1 MKKGH
6 KIVSLL
12 IAVAMAAPLAFS
24 NVSPV
29 EAANKF
35 DGHESRY
42 YKLCSSK
49 TLTRS
54 NQSTCREFN
63 KYLKTK
69 SASLKN
75 EISNKQNNVDSAKLS
90 ISDMANKINTLN
102 SQINDANQKISYMN
116 TAIQNSEN
124 NLNQKKGLLKE
135 RIYSMQSQMNSNA
148 YVDYLFNASSF
159 SDFFSRAATLKDLT
173 AYETDLMNEIKE
185 EQKQLETQKQT
196 LVDTQKTLSTQK
208 TQAES
213 LQKSLVAK
221 LEAEQ
226 KALQD
231 KQSDLSDNESNIGT
245 IAENLVELSK
255 ASDESRVTGVTH
267 ATPNTTVSSNS
278 GSSNSNSSSSS
289 SSGSSNSNSGS
300 TSNRGQ
306 SSSSNSGTS
315 HNNGGSSNNGGSNNA
330 SIPTP
335 TPSASQSAR
344 GLAIANKALTR
355 QGYMYSWGG
364 CHSMGQISNPNWT
377 KFDCSGLVNWAHY
390 QAGVNIGSNTTK
402 SLCGV
407 GTQVGRG
414 SMQAGDI
421 ILFSSNGS
429 YSGVHHV
436 GIYIGGNRM
445 VHAPSTGKPVQ
456 VASLSNGYWQ
466 REFYQARRCY

>member
-1 MKKGH
+1 MKRGH

-12 IAVAMAAPLAFS
+12 IACAMVTPLALS
-24 NVSPV
+24 NVNTV

-35 DGHESRY
+35 EGQETKY

-54 NQSTCREFN
+54 NQNTCKEFN

-69 SASLKN
+69 SASLKS
-75 EISNKQNNVDSAKLS
+75 EISSKQSSVDSAKLS
-90 ISDMANKINTLN
+90 IADAADKINSLN
-102 SQINDANQKISYMN
+102 SQINEATQKIAYMN
-116 TAIQNSEN
+116 TAIANAEN
-124 NLNQKKGLLKE
+124 NLNEKKALLKD

-173 AYETDLMNEIKE
+173 SYETDLMNEIKE
-185 EQKQLETQKQT
+185 EQKQLEIQKQT
-196 LVDTQKTLSTQK
+196 LVDTQTALNAQK
-208 TQAES
+208 SQAEE

-245 IAENLVELSK
+245 IAQNLVELSK
-255 ASDESRVTGVTH
+255 ASDESKVSGVTH
-267 ATPNTTVSSNS
+267 ATPNTNS
-278 GSSNSNSSSSS
+278 GSS
-289 SSGSSNSNSGS
+289 
-300 TSNRGQ
+300 
-306 SSSSNSGTS
+306 
-315 HNNGGSSNNGGSNNA
+315 NNGGSSNNSGSSNNGGGNT
-330 SIPTP
+330 IPTP
-335 TPSASQSAR
+335 TPTPSPDQSSR

-364 CHSMGQISNPNWT
+364 CHSMSQIANPNWT
-377 KFDCSGLVNWAHY
+377 RFDCSGLVNWAHY

-402 SLCGV
+402 TLCGV
-407 GTQVGRG
+407 GTQVDRG

-445 VHAPSTGKPVQ
+445 VHAPSSGKPVQ
-456 VASLSNGYWQ
+456 VASLGNGYWQ

>member
-1 MKKGH
+1 MKRRH

-12 IAVAMAAPLAFS
+12 IAAAMVTPLALS
-24 NVSPV
+24 NVNTV

-35 DGHESRY
+35 AGQEAKY
-42 YKLCSSK
+42 YRLCSSK

-54 NQSTCREFN
+54 NQNTCKEFN
-63 KYLKTK
+63 KYLKSK

-75 EISNKQNNVDSAKLS
+75 EINSKQNSVDSAKLS
-90 ISDMANKINTLN
+90 ISDVANKINTLN
-102 SQINDANQKISYMN
+102 SQINEANQKIAYMN
-116 TAIQNSEN
+116 TAITNAEN
-124 NLNQKKGLLKE
+124 NLNQKKALLKD

-185 EQKQLETQKQT
+185 EQKQLEVQKQT
-196 LVDTQKTLSTQK
+196 LVDTQTALNAQK
-208 TQAES
+208 SQAET

-231 KQSDLSDNESNIGT
+231 KQSDLSDNESSIGT
-245 IAENLVELSK
+245 IAQNLVELSK
-255 ASDESRVTGVTH
+255 ASDESKVNGVTH
-267 ATPNTTVSSNS
+267 ATPNTNSGSSSNS
-278 GSSNSNSSSSS
+278 GSSNNGSSN
-289 SSGSSNSNSGS
+289 SGSSN
-300 TSNRGQ
+300 
-306 SSSSNSGTS
+306 
-315 HNNGGSSNNGGSNNA
+315 HGGSSNNGGGSQNTTPA
-330 SIPTP
+330 P
-335 TPSASQSAR
+335 TPSANQSAR

-355 QGYMYSWGG
+355 QGYMYVWGG
-364 CHSMGQISNPNWT
+364 CHSMSQISNPNWT

-407 GTQVGRG
+407 GSYVDRG

-445 VHAPSTGKPVQ
+445 VHAPSSGKPVQ
-456 VASLSNGYWQ
+456 VASLANSYWQ
-466 REFYQARRCY
+466 RSFYQARRCY

>member
-1 MKKGH
+1 M
-6 KIVSLL
+6 VT
-12 IAVAMAAPLAFS
+12 PLALS
-24 NVSPV
+24 NVNTV

-35 DGHESRY
+35 EGQETKY

-49 TLTRS
+49 TLARS
-54 NQSTCREFN
+54 NQNTCKEFN

-69 SASLKN
+69 SASLKS
-75 EISNKQNNVDSAKLS
+75 EISSKQSNVDSAKLS
-90 ISDMANKINTLN
+90 IADAADKINSLN
-102 SQINDANQKISYMN
+102 SQINEATQKIAYMN
-116 TAIQNSEN
+116 TAITNAEN
-124 NLNQKKGLLKE
+124 NLNEKKALLKD

-173 AYETDLMNEIKE
+173 SYETDLMNEIKE
-185 EQKQLETQKQT
+185 EQKQLEIQKQT
-196 LVDTQKTLSTQK
+196 LVDTQTALNAQK
-208 TQAES
+208 SQAEK

-245 IAENLVELSK
+245 IAQNLVELSK
-255 ASDESRVTGVTH
+255 ASDESKVSGVTH
-267 ATPNTTVSSNS
+267 ATPNKNNSSSSNS
-278 GSSNSNSSSSS
+278 GSSN
-289 SSGSSNSNSGS
+289 
-300 TSNRGQ
+300 
-306 SSSSNSGTS
+306 
-315 HNNGGSSNNGGSNNA
+315 NGGSSNNSGSSNNGGGNT
-330 SIPTP
+330 IPTP
-335 TPSASQSAR
+335 TPSPDQSSR

-364 CHSMGQISNPNWT
+364 CHSMSQIANPNWT

-402 SLCGV
+402 TLCGV
-407 GTQVGRG
+407 GTQVDRG

-445 VHAPSTGKPVQ
+445 VHAPSSGKPVQ
-456 VASLSNGYWQ
+456 VATLGNGYWQ

>member
-1 MKKGH
+1 MKRGH

-12 IAVAMAAPLAFS
+12 IACAMVTPLALS
-24 NVSPV
+24 NVNTV

-35 DGHESRY
+35 EGQETKY
-42 YKLCSSK
+42 YKLCSSQ

-54 NQSTCREFN
+54 NQNTCKEFN

-69 SASLKN
+69 SASLKS
-75 EISNKQNNVDSAKLS
+75 EISSKKSSVDSAKLS
-90 ISDMANKINTLN
+90 IADAADKINNLN
-102 SQINDANQKISYMN
+102 GQINEANQKIAYMN
-116 TAIQNSEN
+116 TAITNAEN
-124 NLNQKKGLLKE
+124 NLNEKKALLKD
-135 RIYSMQSQMNSNA
+135 RIYSMQSQMNSKA

-173 AYETDLMNEIKE
+173 SYETDLMNEIKE
-185 EQKQLETQKQT
+185 EQKQLEIQKQT
-196 LVDTQKTLSTQK
+196 LVDTQTALNAQKSQAEELQK
-208 TQAES
+208 T
-213 LQKSLVAK
+213 LVAK

-245 IAENLVELSK
+245 IAQNLVELSK
-255 ASDESRVTGVTH
+255 ASDESKVSGVTH
-267 ATPNTTVSSNS
+267 ATPNTNS
-278 GSSNSNSSSSS
+278 GSS
-289 SSGSSNSNSGS
+289 
-300 TSNRGQ
+300 
-306 SSSSNSGTS
+306 
-315 HNNGGSSNNGGSNNA
+315 NNGGSSNNSGSSNNGGGNT
-330 SIPTP
+330 IPTP
-335 TPSASQSAR
+335 TPSPDQSSR

-364 CHSMGQISNPNWT
+364 CHSMSQIANPNWT
-377 KFDCSGLVNWAHY
+377 RFDCSGLVNWAHY

-407 GTQVGRG
+407 GTQVDRG
-414 SMQAGDI
+414 YMQAGDI

-445 VHAPSTGKPVQ
+445 VHAPSSGKPVQ
-456 VASLSNGYWQ
+456 VVSLGNGYWQ

>member
-1 MKKGH
+1 MKRGH

-12 IAVAMAAPLAFS
+12 IACAMVTPLAFS
-24 NVSPV
+24 NVNTV

-35 DGHESRY
+35 EGQETKY

-54 NQSTCREFN
+54 NQNTCKEFN

-69 SASLKN
+69 SASLKS
-75 EISNKQNNVDSAKLS
+75 EISSKQSSVDSAKLS
-90 ISDMANKINTLN
+90 ISDAADKINSLN
-102 SQINDANQKISYMN
+102 SQINEATQKIAYMN
-116 TAIQNSEN
+116 TAITNAEN
-124 NLNQKKGLLKE
+124 NLNEKKALLKD

-173 AYETDLMNEIKE
+173 SYETDLMNEIKE
-185 EQKQLETQKQT
+185 EQKQLEIQKQT
-196 LVDTQKTLSTQK
+196 LVDTQTALNAQK
-208 TQAES
+208 SQAEE

-245 IAENLVELSK
+245 IAQNLVELSK
-255 ASDESRVTGVTH
+255 ASDESKVSGVTH
-267 ATPNTTVSSNS
+267 ATPNKNNSSSSNS
-278 GSSNSNSSSSS
+278 GSSN
-289 SSGSSNSNSGS
+289 
-300 TSNRGQ
+300 
-306 SSSSNSGTS
+306 
-315 HNNGGSSNNGGSNNA
+315 NGGSSNNSGSSNNGGGNI
-330 SIPTP
+330 IPTP
-335 TPSASQSAR
+335 TPSPDQSSR

-364 CHSMGQISNPNWT
+364 CHSMSQIANPNWT

-402 SLCGV
+402 TLCGV
-407 GTQVGRG
+407 GTQVDRG

-445 VHAPSTGKPVQ
+445 VHAPSSGKPVQ
-456 VASLSNGYWQ
+456 VATLGNGYWQ

>member
-1 MKKGH
+1 MKRVH

-12 IAVAMAAPLAFS
+12 IACAMVTPLALS
-24 NVSPV
+24 NVNTV

-35 DGHESRY
+35 EGQETKY

-54 NQSTCREFN
+54 NQNTCKEFN

-69 SASLKN
+69 SASLKS
-75 EISNKQNNVDSAKLS
+75 EINSKQSNVDSAKLS
-90 ISDMANKINTLN
+90 IADAADKINSLN
-102 SQINDANQKISYMN
+102 SQINEATQKIAYMN
-116 TAIQNSEN
+116 TAITNAEN
-124 NLNQKKGLLKE
+124 NLNEKKALLKD

-173 AYETDLMNEIKE
+173 SYETDLMNEIKE
-185 EQKQLETQKQT
+185 EQKQLEIQKQT
-196 LVDTQKTLSTQK
+196 LVDTQTALNAQK
-208 TQAES
+208 SQAEE

-245 IAENLVELSK
+245 IAQNLVELSK
-255 ASDESRVTGVTH
+255 ASDESKVSGVTH
-267 ATPNTTVSSNS
+267 ATPNKNNSFSSNS
-278 GSSNSNSSSSS
+278 GSSN
-289 SSGSSNSNSGS
+289 
-300 TSNRGQ
+300 
-306 SSSSNSGTS
+306 
-315 HNNGGSSNNGGSNNA
+315 NGGSSNNSGSSNNGGGNT
-330 SIPTP
+330 IPTP
-335 TPSASQSAR
+335 TPSPDQSSR

-364 CHSMGQISNPNWT
+364 CHSMSQIANPNWT

-402 SLCGV
+402 TLCGV
-407 GTQVGRG
+407 GTQVDRG

-445 VHAPSTGKPVQ
+445 VHAPSSGKPVQ
-456 VASLSNGYWQ
+456 VATLGNGYWQ

>member
-1 MKKGH
+1 M
-6 KIVSLL
+6 SLL
-12 IAVAMAAPLAFS
+12 IAAAMVTPLALS
-24 NVSPV
+24 NVNTV

-35 DGHESRY
+35 AGQESKY
-42 YKLCSSK
+42 YRLCSSK

-54 NQSTCREFN
+54 NQNTCKEFN

-75 EISNKQNNVDSAKLS
+75 EINSKQNSVDSAKLS
-90 ISDMANKINTLN
+90 ISDVANKINTLN
-102 SQINDANQKISYMN
+102 SQINEATQKIAYMN
-116 TAIQNSEN
+116 TAITNAEN
-124 NLNQKKGLLKE
+124 NLNEKKALLKD

-173 AYETDLMNEIKE
+173 SYETDLMNEIKE
-185 EQKQLETQKQT
+185 EQKQLEIQKQT
-196 LVDTQKTLSTQK
+196 LVDTQTALNAQK
-208 TQAES
+208 SQAEE

-245 IAENLVELSK
+245 IAQNLVELSK
-255 ASDESRVTGVTH
+255 ASDESKVSGVTH
-267 ATPNTTVSSNS
+267 ATPNKNNSSSSNS
-278 GSSNSNSSSSS
+278 GSSN
-289 SSGSSNSNSGS
+289 
-300 TSNRGQ
+300 
-306 SSSSNSGTS
+306 
-315 HNNGGSSNNGGSNNA
+315 NGGSSNNSGSSNNGGGNT
-330 SIPTP
+330 IPTP
-335 TPSASQSAR
+335 TPSPDQSSR

-364 CHSMGQISNPNWT
+364 CHSMSQIANPNWT

-402 SLCGV
+402 TLCGV
-407 GTQVGRG
+407 GTQVDRG

-445 VHAPSTGKPVQ
+445 VHAPSSGKPVQ
-456 VASLSNGYWQ
+456 VATLGNGYWQ
-466 REFYQARRCY
+466 REF

>member
-1 MKKGH
+1 MKRGH

-12 IAVAMAAPLAFS
+12 IACAMVTPLAFS
-24 NVSPV
+24 NVNTV

-35 DGHESRY
+35 EGQETKY

-54 NQSTCREFN
+54 NQNTCKEFN

-69 SASLKN
+69 SASLKS
-75 EISNKQNNVDSAKLS
+75 EISSKQSSVDSAKLS
-90 ISDMANKINTLN
+90 ISDAADKINSLN
-102 SQINDANQKISYMN
+102 SQINEATQKIAYMN
-116 TAIQNSEN
+116 TAITNAEN
-124 NLNQKKGLLKE
+124 NLNEKKALLKD

-173 AYETDLMNEIKE
+173 SYETDLMNEIKE
-185 EQKQLETQKQT
+185 EQKQLEIQKQT
-196 LVDTQKTLSTQK
+196 LVDTQTALNAQK
-208 TQAES
+208 SQAEE

-245 IAENLVELSK
+245 IAQNLVELSK
-255 ASDESRVTGVTH
+255 ASDESKVSGVTH
-267 ATPNTTVSSNS
+267 ATPNKNNSSSSNS
-278 GSSNSNSSSSS
+278 GSSN
-289 SSGSSNSNSGS
+289 
-300 TSNRGQ
+300 
-306 SSSSNSGTS
+306 
-315 HNNGGSSNNGGSNNA
+315 NGGSSNNSGSSNNGGGNT
-330 SIPTP
+330 IPTP
-335 TPSASQSAR
+335 TPSPDQSSR

-364 CHSMGQISNPNWT
+364 CHSMSQIENPNWT

-402 SLCGV
+402 TLCGV
-407 GTQVGRG
+407 GTQVDRG

-445 VHAPSTGKPVQ
+445 VHAPSSGKPVQ
-456 VASLSNGYWQ
+456 VATLGNGYWQ

>member
-1 MKKGH
+1 MKRGH

-12 IAVAMAAPLAFS
+12 IACAMVTPLAFS
-24 NVSPV
+24 NVNTV

-35 DGHESRY
+35 EGQETKY

-54 NQSTCREFN
+54 NQNTCKEFN

-69 SASLKN
+69 SASLKS
-75 EISNKQNNVDSAKLS
+75 EISSKQSSVDSAKLS
-90 ISDMANKINTLN
+90 ISDAADKINSLN
-102 SQINDANQKISYMN
+102 SQINEATQKIAYMN
-116 TAIQNSEN
+116 TAITNAEN
-124 NLNQKKGLLKE
+124 NLNEKKALLKD

-185 EQKQLETQKQT
+185 EQKQLEVQKQT
-196 LVDTQKTLSTQK
+196 LVDTQTALNAQK
-208 TQAES
+208 SEAET

-231 KQSDLSDNESNIGT
+231 KQSDLSDNENSIGT
-245 IAENLVELSK
+245 IAQNLVELSK
-255 ASDESRVTGVTH
+255 ASDESKVNGVTH
-267 ATPNTTVSSNS
+267 ATPNTNSGSSSNS
-278 GSSNSNSSSSS
+278 GSSN
-289 SSGSSNSNSGS
+289 
-300 TSNRGQ
+300 
-306 SSSSNSGTS
+306 
-315 HNNGGSSNNGGSNNA
+315 HGGSSNNGGGSQNT
-330 SIPTP
+330 TP
-335 TPSASQSAR
+335 APAPSANQSAR

-355 QGYMYSWGG
+355 QGYMYVWGG
-364 CHSMGQISNPNWT
+364 CHSMSQISNPNWT

-407 GTQVGRG
+407 GSYVDRG

-445 VHAPSTGKPVQ
+445 VHAPSSGKPVQ
-456 VASLSNGYWQ
+456 VASLANSYWQ
-466 REFYQARRCY
+466 RSFYQARRCY

>member
-1 MKKGH
+1 MKRGH

-12 IAVAMAAPLAFS
+12 IACAMVTPLAFS
-24 NVSPV
+24 NVNTV

-35 DGHESRY
+35 EGQETKY

-54 NQSTCREFN
+54 NQNTCKEFN

-69 SASLKN
+69 SASLKS
-75 EISNKQNNVDSAKLS
+75 EISSKQSSVDSAKLS
-90 ISDMANKINTLN
+90 ISDAADKINSLN
-102 SQINDANQKISYMN
+102 SQINEATQKIAYMN
-116 TAIQNSEN
+116 TAITNAEN
-124 NLNQKKGLLKE
+124 NLNEKKALLKD

-173 AYETDLMNEIKE
+173 SYETDLMNEIKE
-185 EQKQLETQKQT
+185 EQKQLEIQKQT
-196 LVDTQKTLSTQK
+196 LVDTQTALNAQK
-208 TQAES
+208 SQAEE

-245 IAENLVELSK
+245 IAQNLVELSK
-255 ASDESRVTGVTH
+255 ASDESKVSGVTH
-267 ATPNTTVSSNS
+267 ATPNKNNSSSSNS
-278 GSSNSNSSSSS
+278 GSSN
-289 SSGSSNSNSGS
+289 
-300 TSNRGQ
+300 
-306 SSSSNSGTS
+306 
-315 HNNGGSSNNGGSNNA
+315 NGGSSNNSGSSNNGGGNT
-330 SIPTP
+330 IPTP
-335 TPSASQSAR
+335 TPSPDQSSR

-364 CHSMGQISNPNWT
+364 CHSMSQIANPKWT

-402 SLCGV
+402 TLCGV
-407 GTQVGRG
+407 GTQVDRG

-445 VHAPSTGKPVQ
+445 VHAPSSGKPVQ
-456 VASLSNGYWQ
+456 VATLGNGYWQ

>member
-1 MKKGH
+1 M
-6 KIVSLL
+6 VT
-12 IAVAMAAPLAFS
+12 PLALS
-24 NVSPV
+24 NVNTV

-35 DGHESRY
+35 EGQETKY
-42 YKLCSSK
+42 YKLCSSQ

-54 NQSTCREFN
+54 NQNTCKEFN

-69 SASLKN
+69 SASLKS
-75 EISNKQNNVDSAKLS
+75 EISSKKSSVDSAKLS
-90 ISDMANKINTLN
+90 IADAADKINNLN
-102 SQINDANQKISYMN
+102 GQINEANQKIAYMN
-116 TAIQNSEN
+116 TAITNAEN
-124 NLNQKKGLLKE
+124 NLNEKKALLKD
-135 RIYSMQSQMNSNA
+135 RIYSMQSQMNSKA

-173 AYETDLMNEIKE
+173 SYETDLMNEIKE
-185 EQKQLETQKQT
+185 EQKQLEIQKQT
-196 LVDTQKTLSTQK
+196 LVDTQTALNAQKSQAEELQK
-208 TQAES
+208 T
-213 LQKSLVAK
+213 LVAK

-245 IAENLVELSK
+245 IAQNLVELSK
-255 ASDESRVTGVTH
+255 ASDESKVSGVTH
-267 ATPNTTVSSNS
+267 ATPNTNS
-278 GSSNSNSSSSS
+278 GSS
-289 SSGSSNSNSGS
+289 
-300 TSNRGQ
+300 
-306 SSSSNSGTS
+306 
-315 HNNGGSSNNGGSNNA
+315 NNGGSSNNSGSSNNGGGNT
-330 SIPTP
+330 IPTP
-335 TPSASQSAR
+335 TPSPDQSSR

-364 CHSMGQISNPNWT
+364 CHSMSQIANPNWT
-377 KFDCSGLVNWAHY
+377 RFDCSGLVNWAHY

-407 GTQVGRG
+407 GTQVDRG
-414 SMQAGDI
+414 YMQAGDI

-445 VHAPSTGKPVQ
+445 VHAPSSGKPVQ
-456 VASLSNGYWQ
+456 VVSLGNGYWQ

>member
-1 MKKGH
+1 MKRGH

-12 IAVAMAAPLAFS
+12 IACAMVTPLALS
-24 NVSPV
+24 NVNTV

-35 DGHESRY
+35 EGQETKY

-54 NQSTCREFN
+54 NQNTCKEFN

-69 SASLKN
+69 SASLKS
-75 EISNKQNNVDSAKLS
+75 EISSKQSNVDSAKLS
-90 ISDMANKINTLN
+90 IADAADKINSLN
-102 SQINDANQKISYMN
+102 SQINEATQKIVYMN
-116 TAIQNSEN
+116 TAITNAEN
-124 NLNQKKGLLKE
+124 NLNEKKALLKD

-173 AYETDLMNEIKE
+173 SYETDLMNEIKE
-185 EQKQLETQKQT
+185 EQKQLEIQKQT
-196 LVDTQKTLSTQK
+196 LVDTQTALNAQK
-208 TQAES
+208 SQAEE

-245 IAENLVELSK
+245 IAQNLVELSK
-255 ASDESRVTGVTH
+255 ASDESKVSGVTH
-267 ATPNTTVSSNS
+267 ATPNKNNSSSSNS
-278 GSSNSNSSSSS
+278 GSSN
-289 SSGSSNSNSGS
+289 
-300 TSNRGQ
+300 
-306 SSSSNSGTS
+306 
-315 HNNGGSSNNGGSNNA
+315 NGGSSNNSGSSNNGGGNT
-330 SIPTP
+330 IPTP
-335 TPSASQSAR
+335 TPTPSPDQSSR

-364 CHSMGQISNPNWT
+364 CHSMSQIANPNWT

-402 SLCGV
+402 TLCGV
-407 GTQVGRG
+407 GTQVDRG

-445 VHAPSTGKPVQ
+445 VHAPSSGKPVQ
-456 VASLSNGYWQ
+456 VATLGNGYWQ

>member
-1 MKKGH
+1 MKRGH

-12 IAVAMAAPLAFS
+12 IACAMVTPLAFS
-24 NVSPV
+24 NVNTV

-35 DGHESRY
+35 EGQETKY

-54 NQSTCREFN
+54 NQNTCKEFN

-69 SASLKN
+69 SASLKS
-75 EISNKQNNVDSAKLS
+75 EISSKQSSVDSAKLS
-90 ISDMANKINTLN
+90 ISDAADKINSLN
-102 SQINDANQKISYMN
+102 SQINEATQKIAYMN
-116 TAIQNSEN
+116 TAITNAEN
-124 NLNQKKGLLKE
+124 NLNEKKALLKD

-173 AYETDLMNEIKE
+173 SYETDLMNEIKE
-185 EQKQLETQKQT
+185 EQKQLEIQKQT
-196 LVDTQKTLSTQK
+196 LVDTQTALNAQK
-208 TQAES
+208 SQAEE

-245 IAENLVELSK
+245 IAQNLVELSK
-255 ASDESRVTGVTH
+255 ASDESKVSGVTH
-267 ATPNTTVSSNS
+267 ATPNKNNGSSSNS
-278 GSSNSNSSSSS
+278 GSSN
-289 SSGSSNSNSGS
+289 
-300 TSNRGQ
+300 
-306 SSSSNSGTS
+306 
-315 HNNGGSSNNGGSNNA
+315 NGGSSNNSSSSNNGGGNT
-330 SIPTP
+330 IPTP
-335 TPSASQSAR
+335 TPSPDQSSR

-364 CHSMGQISNPNWT
+364 CHSMSQIANPNWT

-402 SLCGV
+402 TLCGV
-407 GTQVGRG
+407 GTQVDRG

-445 VHAPSTGKPVQ
+445 VHAPSSGKPVQ
-456 VASLSNGYWQ
+456 VATLGNGYWQ

>member
-1 MKKGH
+1 M
-6 KIVSLL
+6 VT
-12 IAVAMAAPLAFS
+12 PLALS
-24 NVSPV
+24 NVNTV

-35 DGHESRY
+35 EGQETKY

-54 NQSTCREFN
+54 NQNTCKEFN

-69 SASLKN
+69 SASLKS
-75 EISNKQNNVDSAKLS
+75 EISSKQSSVDSAKLS
-90 ISDMANKINTLN
+90 IADAANKINGLN
-102 SQINDANQKISYMN
+102 SQINEATQKIAYMN
-116 TAIQNSEN
+116 TAITNAEN
-124 NLNQKKGLLKE
+124 NLNEKKALLKD

-173 AYETDLMNEIKE
+173 SYETDLMNEIKE
-185 EQKQLETQKQT
+185 EQKQLEIQKQT
-196 LVDTQKTLSTQK
+196 LVDTQNALNAQKSQAEELQK
-208 TQAES
+208 T
-213 LQKSLVAK
+213 LVAK

-245 IAENLVELSK
+245 IAQNLVELSK
-255 ASDESRVTGVTH
+255 ASDESKVSGVTH
-267 ATPNTTVSSNS
+267 ATPNTNS
-278 GSSNSNSSSSS
+278 GSS
-289 SSGSSNSNSGS
+289 
-300 TSNRGQ
+300 
-306 SSSSNSGTS
+306 
-315 HNNGGSSNNGGSNNA
+315 NNGGSSNNSGSSNNGGGNT
-330 SIPTP
+330 IPTP
-335 TPSASQSAR
+335 TPSPDQSSR

-364 CHSMGQISNPNWT
+364 CHSMSQIANPNWT

-402 SLCGV
+402 TLCGV
-407 GTQVGRG
+407 GTQVDRG

-445 VHAPSTGKPVQ
+445 VHAPSSGKPVQ
-456 VASLSNGYWQ
+456 VASLGNGYWQ

>member
-1 MKKGH
+1 M
-6 KIVSLL
+6 VT
-12 IAVAMAAPLAFS
+12 PLAFS
-24 NVSPV
+24 NVNTV

-35 DGHESRY
+35 EGQETKY

-54 NQSTCREFN
+54 NQNTCKEFN

-69 SASLKN
+69 SASLKS
-75 EISNKQNNVDSAKLS
+75 EISSKQSNVDSAKLS
-90 ISDMANKINTLN
+90 IADAADKINSLN
-102 SQINDANQKISYMN
+102 SQINEATQKIAYMN
-116 TAIQNSEN
+116 TAITNAEN
-124 NLNQKKGLLKE
+124 NLNEKKALLKD

-173 AYETDLMNEIKE
+173 SYETDLMNEIKE
-185 EQKQLETQKQT
+185 EQKQLEIQKQT
-196 LVDTQKTLSTQK
+196 LVDTQTALNAQK
-208 TQAES
+208 SQAEE

-245 IAENLVELSK
+245 IAQNLVELSK
-255 ASDESRVTGVTH
+255 ASDESKVSGVTH
-267 ATPNTTVSSNS
+267 ATSNKNNSSSSNS
-278 GSSNSNSSSSS
+278 GSSN
-289 SSGSSNSNSGS
+289 
-300 TSNRGQ
+300 
-306 SSSSNSGTS
+306 
-315 HNNGGSSNNGGSNNA
+315 NGGSSNNSGSSNNGGGNT
-330 SIPTP
+330 IPTP
-335 TPSASQSAR
+335 TPSPDQSSR

-364 CHSMGQISNPNWT
+364 CHSMSQIANPNWT

-402 SLCGV
+402 TLCGV
-407 GTQVGRG
+407 GTQVDRG

-445 VHAPSTGKPVQ
+445 VHAPSSGKPVQ
-456 VASLSNGYWQ
+456 VATLGNGYWQ

>member
-1 MKKGH
+1 MKRRH

-12 IAVAMAAPLAFS
+12 IAAAMVTPLALS
-24 NVSPV
+24 NVNTV

-35 DGHESRY
+35 AGQESKY
-42 YKLCSSK
+42 YRLCSSK

-54 NQSTCREFN
+54 NQNTCKEFN

-75 EISNKQNNVDSAKLS
+75 EINSKQNSVDSAKLS
-90 ISDMANKINTLN
+90 ISDAANKINTLN
-102 SQINDANQKISYMN
+102 SQINEANQKIAYMN
-116 TAIQNSEN
+116 TAITNAEN
-124 NLNQKKGLLKE
+124 NLNQKKALLKD

-185 EQKQLETQKQT
+185 EQKQLEVQKQT
-196 LVDTQKTLSTQK
+196 LVDTQTALNAQK
-208 TQAES
+208 SEAET

-231 KQSDLSDNESNIGT
+231 KQSDLSDNENSIGT
-245 IAENLVELSK
+245 IAQNLVELSK
-255 ASDESRVTGVTH
+255 ASDESKVNGVTH
-267 ATPNTTVSSNS
+267 ATPNTNS
-278 GSSNSNSSSSS
+278 
-289 SSGSSNSNSGS
+289 
-300 TSNRGQ
+300 
-306 SSSSNSGTS
+306 
-315 HNNGGSSNNGGSNNA
+315 GSSNNGGGSQNT
-330 SIPTP
+330 TP
-335 TPSASQSAR
+335 APAPSANQSAR

-355 QGYMYSWGG
+355 QGYMYVWGG
-364 CHSMGQISNPNWT
+364 CHSMSQISNPNWT

-407 GTQVGRG
+407 GSYVDRG

-445 VHAPSTGKPVQ
+445 VHAPSSGKPVQ
-456 VASLSNGYWQ
+456 VASLANSYWQ
-466 REFYQARRCY
+466 RSFYQARRCY

>member
-1 MKKGH
+1 MKRGH

-12 IAVAMAAPLAFS
+12 IACAMVTPLALS
-24 NVSPV
+24 NVNTV

-35 DGHESRY
+35 EGQETKY

-54 NQSTCREFN
+54 NQNTCKEFN

-69 SASLKN
+69 SASLKS
-75 EISNKQNNVDSAKLS
+75 EINSKQSNVDSAKLS
-90 ISDMANKINTLN
+90 IADAADKINSLN
-102 SQINDANQKISYMN
+102 SQINEATQKIAYMN
-116 TAIQNSEN
+116 TAITNAEN
-124 NLNQKKGLLKE
+124 NLNEKKALLKD

-173 AYETDLMNEIKE
+173 SYETDLMNEIKE
-185 EQKQLETQKQT
+185 EQKQLEIQKQT
-196 LVDTQKTLSTQK
+196 LVDTQTALNAQK
-208 TQAES
+208 SQAEE

-245 IAENLVELSK
+245 IAQNLVELSK
-255 ASDESRVTGVTH
+255 ASDESKVSGVTH
-267 ATPNTTVSSNS
+267 ATPNKNNSSS
-278 GSSNSNSSSSS
+278 SNSSSS
-289 SSGSSNSNSGS
+289 
-300 TSNRGQ
+300 
-306 SSSSNSGTS
+306 
-315 HNNGGSSNNGGSNNA
+315 NNGGSSNNSGSSNNGGGNT
-330 SIPTP
+330 IPTP
-335 TPSASQSAR
+335 TPTPSPDQSSR

-364 CHSMGQISNPNWT
+364 CHSMSQIANPNWT

-402 SLCGV
+402 TLCGV
-407 GTQVGRG
+407 GTQVDRG

-445 VHAPSTGKPVQ
+445 VHAPSSGKPVQ
-456 VASLSNGYWQ
+456 VATLGNGYWQ

>member
-1 MKKGH
+1 MKRGH

-12 IAVAMAAPLAFS
+12 IACAMVTPLALS
-24 NVSPV
+24 NVNTV

-35 DGHESRY
+35 EGQETKY

-54 NQSTCREFN
+54 NQNTCKEFN

-69 SASLKN
+69 SASLKS
-75 EISNKQNNVDSAKLS
+75 EISSKQSSVDSAKLS
-90 ISDMANKINTLN
+90 IADAADKINSLN
-102 SQINDANQKISYMN
+102 SQINEATQKIAYMN
-116 TAIQNSEN
+116 TAIANAEN
-124 NLNQKKGLLKE
+124 NLNEKKALLKD

-148 YVDYLFNASSF
+148 YVDYLFNANSF

-173 AYETDLMNEIKE
+173 SYETDLMNEIKE
-185 EQKQLETQKQT
+185 EQKQLEIQKQT
-196 LVDTQKTLSTQK
+196 LVDTQTALNAQK
-208 TQAES
+208 SQAEE

-245 IAENLVELSK
+245 IAQNLVELSK
-255 ASDESRVTGVTH
+255 ASDESKVSGVTH
-267 ATPNTTVSSNS
+267 ATPNTNS
-278 GSSNSNSSSSS
+278 GSS
-289 SSGSSNSNSGS
+289 
-300 TSNRGQ
+300 
-306 SSSSNSGTS
+306 
-315 HNNGGSSNNGGSNNA
+315 NNGGSSNNSGSSNNGGGNT
-330 SIPTP
+330 IPTP
-335 TPSASQSAR
+335 TPSPDQSSR

-364 CHSMGQISNPNWT
+364 CHSMSQIANPNWT
-377 KFDCSGLVNWAHY
+377 QFDCSGLVNWAHY

-402 SLCGV
+402 TLCGV
-407 GTQVGRG
+407 GTQVDRG

-445 VHAPSTGKPVQ
+445 VHAPSSGKPVQ
-456 VASLSNGYWQ
+456 VASLGNGYWQ

>member
-1 MKKGH
+1 MKRGH

-12 IAVAMAAPLAFS
+12 IACAMVTPLAFS
-24 NVSPV
+24 NVNTV

-35 DGHESRY
+35 EGQETKY

-54 NQSTCREFN
+54 NQNTCKEFN

-69 SASLKN
+69 SASLKS
-75 EISNKQNNVDSAKLS
+75 EISSKQSSIDSAKLS
-90 ISDMANKINTLN
+90 ISDAADKINSLN
-102 SQINDANQKISYMN
+102 SQINEATQKIAYMN
-116 TAIQNSEN
+116 TAITNAEN
-124 NLNQKKGLLKE
+124 NLNEKKALLKD

-173 AYETDLMNEIKE
+173 SYETDLMNEIKE
-185 EQKQLETQKQT
+185 EQKQLEIQKQT
-196 LVDTQKTLSTQK
+196 LVDTQTALNAQK
-208 TQAES
+208 SQAEE

-245 IAENLVELSK
+245 IAQNLVELSK
-255 ASDESRVTGVTH
+255 ASDESKVSGVTH
-267 ATPNTTVSSNS
+267 ATPNKNNSSSSNS
-278 GSSNSNSSSSS
+278 GSSN
-289 SSGSSNSNSGS
+289 
-300 TSNRGQ
+300 
-306 SSSSNSGTS
+306 
-315 HNNGGSSNNGGSNNA
+315 NGGSSNNSGSSNNGGGNT
-330 SIPTP
+330 IPTP
-335 TPSASQSAR
+335 SPDQSSR

-364 CHSMGQISNPNWT
+364 CHSMSQIANPNWT

-402 SLCGV
+402 TLCGV
-407 GTQVGRG
+407 GTQVDRG

-445 VHAPSTGKPVQ
+445 VHAPSSGKPVQ
-456 VASLSNGYWQ
+456 VATLGNGYWQ

>member
-1 MKKGH
+1 MKRGH

-12 IAVAMAAPLAFS
+12 IACAMVTPLALS
-24 NVSPV
+24 NVNTV

-35 DGHESRY
+35 EGQQTKY

-54 NQSTCREFN
+54 NQNTCKEFN

-69 SASLKN
+69 SASLKS
-75 EISNKQNNVDSAKLS
+75 EISSKQSSVDSAKLS
-90 ISDMANKINTLN
+90 IADAADKINNLN
-102 SQINDANQKISYMN
+102 GQINEANQKIAYMN
-116 TAIQNSEN
+116 TAITNAEN
-124 NLNQKKGLLKE
+124 NLNEKKALLKD
-135 RIYSMQSQMNSNA
+135 RIYSLQSQMNSNA

-173 AYETDLMNEIKE
+173 SYETDLMNEIKE
-185 EQKQLETQKQT
+185 EQKQLEVQKQT
-196 LVDTQKTLSTQK
+196 LVDTQNTLNAQKSQAEELQK
-208 TQAES
+208 T
-213 LQKSLVAK
+213 LVAK

-245 IAENLVELSK
+245 IAQNLVELSK
-255 ASDESRVTGVTH
+255 ASDESKVSGVTH
-267 ATPNTTVSSNS
+267 ATPNKNNSSSSSNS
-278 GSSNSNSSSSS
+278 GSSN
-289 SSGSSNSNSGS
+289 
-300 TSNRGQ
+300 
-306 SSSSNSGTS
+306 
-315 HNNGGSSNNGGSNNA
+315 NGGSSNNSGSSNNGGGNTA
-330 SIPTP
+330 PAPTPAP
-335 TPSASQSAR
+335 TPSGDQSAR

-355 QGYMYSWGG
+355 QGYMYLWGG
-364 CHSMGQISNPNWT
+364 CHSMSQIANPNWT
-377 KFDCSGLVNWAHY
+377 RFDCSGLVNWAHY

-407 GTQVGRG
+407 GTQVDRG

-445 VHAPSTGKPVQ
+445 VHAPSSGKPVQ
-456 VASLSNGYWQ
+456 VATLGNGYWQ
-466 REFYQARRCY
+466 RQFYQARRCY

>member
-1 MKKGH
+1 MKRGH

-12 IAVAMAAPLAFS
+12 IACAMVTPLALS
-24 NVSPV
+24 NVNTV

-35 DGHESRY
+35 EGQETKY

-54 NQSTCREFN
+54 NQNTCKEFN

-69 SASLKN
+69 SASLKS
-75 EISNKQNNVDSAKLS
+75 EISSKQSNVDSAKLS
-90 ISDMANKINTLN
+90 IADAADKINSLN
-102 SQINDANQKISYMN
+102 SQINEATQKIAYMN
-116 TAIQNSEN
+116 TAITNAEN
-124 NLNQKKGLLKE
+124 NLNEKKALLKD
-135 RIYSMQSQMNSNA
+135 RIYSMQSQMNSDA

-173 AYETDLMNEIKE
+173 SYETDLMNEIRE
-185 EQKQLETQKQT
+185 EQKQLEIQKQT
-196 LVDTQKTLSTQK
+196 LVDTQTALNAQK
-208 TQAES
+208 SQAEE

-245 IAENLVELSK
+245 IAQNLVELSK
-255 ASDESRVTGVTH
+255 ASDESKVSGVTH
-267 ATPNTTVSSNS
+267 ATPNKNNSSSSNS
-278 GSSNSNSSSSS
+278 GSSN
-289 SSGSSNSNSGS
+289 
-300 TSNRGQ
+300 
-306 SSSSNSGTS
+306 
-315 HNNGGSSNNGGSNNA
+315 NGGSSNNSGSSNNGGGNT
-330 SIPTP
+330 IPTP
-335 TPSASQSAR
+335 TPTPSPDQSSR

-364 CHSMGQISNPNWT
+364 CHSMSQIANPNWT

-402 SLCGV
+402 TLCGV
-407 GTQVGRG
+407 GTQVDRG

-445 VHAPSTGKPVQ
+445 VHAPSSGKPVQ
-456 VASLSNGYWQ
+456 VATLGNGYWQ

>member
-1 MKKGH
+1 MKRGH

-12 IAVAMAAPLAFS
+12 IACAMVTPLAFS
-24 NVSPV
+24 NVNTV

-35 DGHESRY
+35 EGQETKY

-54 NQSTCREFN
+54 NQNTCKEFN

-69 SASLKN
+69 SASLKS
-75 EISNKQNNVDSAKLS
+75 EISSKQSSVDSAKLS
-90 ISDMANKINTLN
+90 ISDEADKINSLN
-102 SQINDANQKISYMN
+102 SQINEATQKIAYMN
-116 TAIQNSEN
+116 TAITNAEN
-124 NLNQKKGLLKE
+124 NLNEKKALLKD

-173 AYETDLMNEIKE
+173 SYETDLMNEIKE
-185 EQKQLETQKQT
+185 EQKQLEIQKQT
-196 LVDTQKTLSTQK
+196 LVDTQTALNAQK
-208 TQAES
+208 SQAEE

-231 KQSDLSDNESNIGT
+231 KQSDLSDNESNIGA
-245 IAENLVELSK
+245 IAQNLVELSK
-255 ASDESRVTGVTH
+255 ASDESKVSGVTH
-267 ATPNTTVSSNS
+267 ATPNKN
-278 GSSNSNSSSSS
+278 NSSS
-289 SSGSSNSNSGS
+289 
-300 TSNRGQ
+300 
-306 SSSSNSGTS
+306 
-315 HNNGGSSNNGGSNNA
+315 NNGGSSNNSGSSNNGGGNT
-330 SIPTP
+330 IPTP
-335 TPSASQSAR
+335 TPSPDQSSR

-364 CHSMGQISNPNWT
+364 CHSMSQIANPNWT

-402 SLCGV
+402 TLCGV
-407 GTQVGRG
+407 GTQVDRG

-445 VHAPSTGKPVQ
+445 VHAPSSGKPVQ
-456 VASLSNGYWQ
+456 VATLGNGYWQ

>member
-1 MKKGH
+1 MKRGH

-12 IAVAMAAPLAFS
+12 IACAMVTPLAFS
-24 NVSPV
+24 NVNTV

-35 DGHESRY
+35 EGQETKY

-54 NQSTCREFN
+54 NQNTCKEFN

-69 SASLKN
+69 SASLKS
-75 EISNKQNNVDSAKLS
+75 EISSKQSSVDSAKLS
-90 ISDMANKINTLN
+90 ISDAADKINSLN
-102 SQINDANQKISYMN
+102 SQINEATQKIAYMN
-116 TAIQNSEN
+116 TAITNAEN
-124 NLNQKKGLLKE
+124 NLNEKKALLKD

-173 AYETDLMNEIKE
+173 SYEIDLMNEIKE
-185 EQKQLETQKQT
+185 EQKQLEIQKQT
-196 LVDTQKTLSTQK
+196 LVDTQTALNAQK
-208 TQAES
+208 SQAEE

-245 IAENLVELSK
+245 IAQNLVELSK
-255 ASDESRVTGVTH
+255 ASDESKVSGVTH
-267 ATPNTTVSSNS
+267 ATPNKNNSSSSNS
-278 GSSNSNSSSSS
+278 GSSN
-289 SSGSSNSNSGS
+289 
-300 TSNRGQ
+300 
-306 SSSSNSGTS
+306 
-315 HNNGGSSNNGGSNNA
+315 NGGSSNNSGSSNNGGGNT
-330 SIPTP
+330 IPTP
-335 TPSASQSAR
+335 TPSPDQSSR

-364 CHSMGQISNPNWT
+364 CHSMSQIANPNWT

-402 SLCGV
+402 TLCGV
-407 GTQVGRG
+407 GTQVDRG

-445 VHAPSTGKPVQ
+445 VHAPSSGKPVQ
-456 VASLSNGYWQ
+456 VASLGNGYWQ

>member
-1 MKKGH
+1 M
-6 KIVSLL
+6 VT
-12 IAVAMAAPLAFS
+12 PLAFS
-24 NVSPV
+24 NVNTV

-35 DGHESRY
+35 EGQETKY

-54 NQSTCREFN
+54 NQNTCKEFN

-69 SASLKN
+69 SASLKS
-75 EISNKQNNVDSAKLS
+75 EISSKQSSVDSAKLS
-90 ISDMANKINTLN
+90 ISDAADKINSLN
-102 SQINDANQKISYMN
+102 IQINEATQKIAYMN
-116 TAIQNSEN
+116 TAITNAEN
-124 NLNQKKGLLKE
+124 NLNEKKALLKD

-173 AYETDLMNEIKE
+173 SYETDLMNEIKE
-185 EQKQLETQKQT
+185 EQKQLEIQKQT
-196 LVDTQKTLSTQK
+196 LVDTQTALNAQK
-208 TQAES
+208 SQAEE

-231 KQSDLSDNESNIGT
+231 KQSDLFDNESNIGT
-245 IAENLVELSK
+245 IAQNLVELSK
-255 ASDESRVTGVTH
+255 ASDESKVSGVTH
-267 ATPNTTVSSNS
+267 ATPNKNNSSSSNS
-278 GSSNSNSSSSS
+278 GSSN
-289 SSGSSNSNSGS
+289 
-300 TSNRGQ
+300 
-306 SSSSNSGTS
+306 
-315 HNNGGSSNNGGSNNA
+315 NGGSSNNSGSSNNGGGNT
-330 SIPTP
+330 IPTP
-335 TPSASQSAR
+335 TPSPEQSSR

-364 CHSMGQISNPNWT
+364 CHSMSQIANPNWT

-402 SLCGV
+402 TLCGV
-407 GTQVGRG
+407 GTQVDRG

-445 VHAPSTGKPVQ
+445 VHAPSSGKPVQ
-456 VASLSNGYWQ
+456 VATLGNGYWQ

>member
-1 MKKGH
+1 MKRGH

-12 IAVAMAAPLAFS
+12 IACAMVTPLALS
-24 NVSPV
+24 NVNTV

-35 DGHESRY
+35 EGQETKY

-54 NQSTCREFN
+54 NQNTCKEFN

-69 SASLKN
+69 SASLKS
-75 EISNKQNNVDSAKLS
+75 EINSKQSNVDSAKLS
-90 ISDMANKINTLN
+90 IADAADKINSLN
-102 SQINDANQKISYMN
+102 SQINEATQKIAYMN
-116 TAIQNSEN
+116 TAITNAEN
-124 NLNQKKGLLKE
+124 NLNEKKALLKD

-173 AYETDLMNEIKE
+173 SYETDLMNEIKE
-185 EQKQLETQKQT
+185 EQKQLEIQKQT
-196 LVDTQKTLSTQK
+196 LVDTQTALNAQK
-208 TQAES
+208 SQAEE

-245 IAENLVELSK
+245 IARNLVELSK
-255 ASDESRVTGVTH
+255 ASDESKVSGVTH
-267 ATPNTTVSSNS
+267 ATPNKNNSFSSNS
-278 GSSNSNSSSSS
+278 GSSN
-289 SSGSSNSNSGS
+289 
-300 TSNRGQ
+300 
-306 SSSSNSGTS
+306 
-315 HNNGGSSNNGGSNNA
+315 NGGSSNNSGSSNNGGGNT
-330 SIPTP
+330 IPTP
-335 TPSASQSAR
+335 TPSPDQSSR

-364 CHSMGQISNPNWT
+364 CHSMSQIANPNWT

-402 SLCGV
+402 TLCGV
-407 GTQVGRG
+407 GTQVDRG

-445 VHAPSTGKPVQ
+445 VHAPSSGKPVQ
-456 VASLSNGYWQ
+456 VATLGNGYWQ

>member
-1 MKKGH
+1 MKRGH

-12 IAVAMAAPLAFS
+12 IACAMVTPLALS
-24 NVSPV
+24 NVNTV

-35 DGHESRY
+35 EGQETKY

-54 NQSTCREFN
+54 NQNTCKEFN

-75 EISNKQNNVDSAKLS
+75 EINSKQNSVDSAKLS
-90 ISDMANKINTLN
+90 ISDAANKINTLN
-102 SQINDANQKISYMN
+102 SQINEATQKIAYMN
-116 TAIQNSEN
+116 TAITNAEN
-124 NLNQKKGLLKE
+124 NLNEKKALLKD

-173 AYETDLMNEIKE
+173 SYETDLMNEIKE
-185 EQKQLETQKQT
+185 EQKQLEIQKQT
-196 LVDTQKTLSTQK
+196 LVDTQTALNAQK
-208 TQAES
+208 SQAEE

-245 IAENLVELSK
+245 IAQNLVELSK
-255 ASDESRVTGVTH
+255 ASDESKVSGVTH
-267 ATPNTTVSSNS
+267 ATPNKNNSSSSNS
-278 GSSNSNSSSSS
+278 GSSNNGGLSN
-289 SSGSSNSNSGS
+289 NS
-300 TSNRGQ
+300 
-306 SSSSNSGTS
+306 
-315 HNNGGSSNNGGSNNA
+315 GSSNNGGGNT
-330 SIPTP
+330 IPTP
-335 TPSASQSAR
+335 TPSPDQSSR

-364 CHSMGQISNPNWT
+364 CHSMSQIANPNWT

-402 SLCGV
+402 TLCGV
-407 GTQVGRG
+407 GTQVDRG

-445 VHAPSTGKPVQ
+445 VHAPSSGKPVQ
-456 VASLSNGYWQ
+456 VATLGNGYWQ

>member
-1 MKKGH
+1 MKRGH

-12 IAVAMAAPLAFS
+12 IACAMVTPLAFS
-24 NVSPV
+24 NVNTV

-35 DGHESRY
+35 EGQETKY

-54 NQSTCREFN
+54 NQNTCKEFN

-69 SASLKN
+69 SASLKS
-75 EISNKQNNVDSAKLS
+75 EISSKQSSVDSAKLS
-90 ISDMANKINTLN
+90 ISDAADKINSLN
-102 SQINDANQKISYMN
+102 SQINEATQKIAYMN
-116 TAIQNSEN
+116 TAITNAEN
-124 NLNQKKGLLKE
+124 NLNEKKALLKD

-173 AYETDLMNEIKE
+173 SYETDLMNEIKE
-185 EQKQLETQKQT
+185 EQKQLEIQKQT
-196 LVDTQKTLSTQK
+196 LVDTQTALNAQK
-208 TQAES
+208 SQAEE

-245 IAENLVELSK
+245 IAQNLVELSK
-255 ASDESRVTGVTH
+255 ASDESKVSGVTH
-267 ATPNTTVSSNS
+267 ATPNKNNSSSSNS
-278 GSSNSNSSSSS
+278 GSSN
-289 SSGSSNSNSGS
+289 
-300 TSNRGQ
+300 
-306 SSSSNSGTS
+306 
-315 HNNGGSSNNGGSNNA
+315 NGGSSNNSGSSNNGGGNT
-330 SIPTP
+330 TP
-335 TPSASQSAR
+335 TPSPDQSSR

-364 CHSMGQISNPNWT
+364 CHSMSQIANPNWT

-402 SLCGV
+402 TLCGV
-407 GTQVGRG
+407 GTQVDRG

-445 VHAPSTGKPVQ
+445 VHAPSSGKPVQ
-456 VASLSNGYWQ
+456 VASLGNGYWQ

>member
-1 MKKGH
+1 MKRGH

-12 IAVAMAAPLAFS
+12 IACAMVTPLAFS
-24 NVSPV
+24 NVNTV

-35 DGHESRY
+35 EGQETKY

-54 NQSTCREFN
+54 NQNTCKEFN

-69 SASLKN
+69 SASLKS
-75 EISNKQNNVDSAKLS
+75 EISSKQSSVDSAKLS
-90 ISDMANKINTLN
+90 ISDAADKINSLN
-102 SQINDANQKISYMN
+102 SQINEATQKIAYMN
-116 TAIQNSEN
+116 TAITNAEN
-124 NLNQKKGLLKE
+124 NLNEKKALLKD

-173 AYETDLMNEIKE
+173 SYETDLMNEIKE
-185 EQKQLETQKQT
+185 EQKQLEIQKQT
-196 LVDTQKTLSTQK
+196 LVDTQTALNAQK
-208 TQAES
+208 SQAEE

-231 KQSDLSDNESNIGT
+231 KQSDLSDNESNIGA
-245 IAENLVELSK
+245 IAQNLVELSK
-255 ASDESRVTGVTH
+255 ASDESKVSGVTH
-267 ATPNTTVSSNS
+267 ATPNKNNSSS
-278 GSSNSNSSSSS
+278 SNSSSS
-289 SSGSSNSNSGS
+289 
-300 TSNRGQ
+300 
-306 SSSSNSGTS
+306 
-315 HNNGGSSNNGGSNNA
+315 NNGGSSNNSGSSNNGGGNT
-330 SIPTP
+330 IPTP
-335 TPSASQSAR
+335 TPSPDQSSR

-364 CHSMGQISNPNWT
+364 CHSMSQIANPNWT

-402 SLCGV
+402 TLCGV
-407 GTQVGRG
+407 GTQVDRG

-445 VHAPSTGKPVQ
+445 VHAPSSGKPVQ
-456 VASLSNGYWQ
+456 VATLGNGYWQ

>member
-1 MKKGH
+1 MKRGH

-12 IAVAMAAPLAFS
+12 IACAMVTPLAFS
-24 NVSPV
+24 NVNTV

-35 DGHESRY
+35 EGQETKY

-54 NQSTCREFN
+54 NQNTCKEFN

-69 SASLKN
+69 SASLKS
-75 EISNKQNNVDSAKLS
+75 EISSKQSSVDSAKLS
-90 ISDMANKINTLN
+90 ISDAADKINSLN
-102 SQINDANQKISYMN
+102 SQINEATQKIAYMN
-116 TAIQNSEN
+116 TAITNAEN
-124 NLNQKKGLLKE
+124 NLNEKKALLKD

-173 AYETDLMNEIKE
+173 SYETDLMNEIKE
-185 EQKQLETQKQT
+185 EQKQLEIQKQT
-196 LVDTQKTLSTQK
+196 LVDTQTALNAQK
-208 TQAES
+208 SQAEE

-231 KQSDLSDNESNIGT
+231 KQSDLSDNESNIGA
-245 IAENLVELSK
+245 IAQNLVELSK
-255 ASDESRVTGVTH
+255 ASDESKVSGVTH
-267 ATPNTTVSSNS
+267 ATPNKN
-278 GSSNSNSSSSS
+278 NSSS
-289 SSGSSNSNSGS
+289 
-300 TSNRGQ
+300 
-306 SSSSNSGTS
+306 
-315 HNNGGSSNNGGSNNA
+315 NNGGSSNNSGSSNNGGGNT
-330 SIPTP
+330 IPTP
-335 TPSASQSAR
+335 TPSPDQSSR

-364 CHSMGQISNPNWT
+364 CHSMSQIANPNWT

-402 SLCGV
+402 TLCGV
-407 GTQVGRG
+407 GTQVDRG

-445 VHAPSTGKPVQ
+445 VHAPSSGKPVQ
-456 VASLSNGYWQ
+456 VATLGNGYWQ

>member
-1 MKKGH
+1 MKRGH

-12 IAVAMAAPLAFS
+12 IACAMVTPLALS
-24 NVSPV
+24 NVNTV

-35 DGHESRY
+35 EGQETKY

-54 NQSTCREFN
+54 NQNTCKEFN

-69 SASLKN
+69 SASLKS
-75 EISNKQNNVDSAKLS
+75 EISSKQSSVDSAKLS
-90 ISDMANKINTLN
+90 IADAADKINNLN
-102 SQINDANQKISYMN
+102 GQINEANQKIAYMN
-116 TAIQNSEN
+116 TAITNAEN
-124 NLNQKKGLLKE
+124 NLNEKKALLKD

-173 AYETDLMNEIKE
+173 SYETDLMNEIKE
-185 EQKQLETQKQT
+185 EQKQLEIQKQT
-196 LVDTQKTLSTQK
+196 LVDTQTALNAQKSQAEELQK
-208 TQAES
+208 T
-213 LQKSLVAK
+213 LVAK
-221 LEAEQ
+221 LETEQ

-245 IAENLVELSK
+245 IAQNLVELSK
-255 ASDESRVTGVTH
+255 ASDESKVSGVTH
-267 ATPNTTVSSNS
+267 ATPNTNS
-278 GSSNSNSSSSS
+278 GSS
-289 SSGSSNSNSGS
+289 
-300 TSNRGQ
+300 
-306 SSSSNSGTS
+306 
-315 HNNGGSSNNGGSNNA
+315 NNGGSSNNSGSSNNGGGNT
-330 SIPTP
+330 IPTP
-335 TPSASQSAR
+335 TPSPDQSSR

-364 CHSMGQISNPNWT
+364 CHSMSQIANPNWT

-402 SLCGV
+402 TLCGV
-407 GTQVGRG
+407 GTQVDRG

-445 VHAPSTGKPVQ
+445 VHAPSSGKPVQ
-456 VASLSNGYWQ
+456 VATLGNGYWQ

>member
-1 MKKGH
+1 MKRGH

-12 IAVAMAAPLAFS
+12 IACAMVTPLAFS
-24 NVSPV
+24 NVNTV

-35 DGHESRY
+35 EGQETKY

-54 NQSTCREFN
+54 NQNTCKEFN

-69 SASLKN
+69 SASLKS
-75 EISNKQNNVDSAKLS
+75 EISSKQSSVDSAKLS
-90 ISDMANKINTLN
+90 ISDAADKINSLN
-102 SQINDANQKISYMN
+102 SQINEATQKIAYMN
-116 TAIQNSEN
+116 TAITNAEN
-124 NLNQKKGLLKE
+124 NLNEKKALLKD

-173 AYETDLMNEIKE
+173 SYETDLMNEIKE
-185 EQKQLETQKQT
+185 EQKQLEVQKQT
-196 LVDTQKTLSTQK
+196 LVDTQNTLNAQKSQAEELQK
-208 TQAES
+208 T
-213 LQKSLVAK
+213 LVAK

-231 KQSDLSDNESNIGT
+231 KQSDLSDNESNIGA
-245 IAENLVELSK
+245 IAQNLVELSK
-255 ASDESRVTGVTH
+255 ASDESKVSGVTH
-267 ATPNTTVSSNS
+267 ATPNKNNSSSSNS
-278 GSSNSNSSSSS
+278 GSSN
-289 SSGSSNSNSGS
+289 
-300 TSNRGQ
+300 
-306 SSSSNSGTS
+306 
-315 HNNGGSSNNGGSNNA
+315 NGGSSNNSGSSNNGGGNT
-330 SIPTP
+330 IPTP
-335 TPSASQSAR
+335 TPSPDQSSR

-364 CHSMGQISNPNWT
+364 CHSMSQIANPNWT

-402 SLCGV
+402 TLCGV
-407 GTQVGRG
+407 GTQVNRG

-445 VHAPSTGKPVQ
+445 VHAPSSGKPVQ
-456 VASLSNGYWQ
+456 VATLGNGYWQ

>member
-1 MKKGH
+1 M
-6 KIVSLL
+6 VT
-12 IAVAMAAPLAFS
+12 PLAFS
-24 NVSPV
+24 NVNTV

-35 DGHESRY
+35 EGQETKY

-54 NQSTCREFN
+54 NQNTCKEFN

-69 SASLKN
+69 SASLKS
-75 EISNKQNNVDSAKLS
+75 EISSKQSSVDSAKLS
-90 ISDMANKINTLN
+90 ISDAADKINSLN
-102 SQINDANQKISYMN
+102 SQINEATQKIAYMN
-116 TAIQNSEN
+116 TAITNAEN
-124 NLNQKKGLLKE
+124 NLNEKKALLKD

-173 AYETDLMNEIKE
+173 SYETDLMNEIKE
-185 EQKQLETQKQT
+185 EQKQLEIQKQT
-196 LVDTQKTLSTQK
+196 LVDTQTALNAQK
-208 TQAES
+208 SQAEE

-245 IAENLVELSK
+245 IAQNLVELSK
-255 ASDESRVTGVTH
+255 ASDESKVSGVTH
-267 ATPNTTVSSNS
+267 ATSNKNNSSSSNS
-278 GSSNSNSSSSS
+278 GSSN
-289 SSGSSNSNSGS
+289 
-300 TSNRGQ
+300 
-306 SSSSNSGTS
+306 
-315 HNNGGSSNNGGSNNA
+315 NGGSSNNSGSSNNGGGNT
-330 SIPTP
+330 IPTP
-335 TPSASQSAR
+335 TPSPDQSSR

-364 CHSMGQISNPNWT
+364 CHSMSQIANPNWT

-402 SLCGV
+402 TLCGV
-407 GTQVGRG
+407 GTQVDRG

-445 VHAPSTGKPVQ
+445 VHAPSSGKPVQ
-456 VASLSNGYWQ
+456 VATLGNGYWQ

>member
-1 MKKGH
+1 M
-6 KIVSLL
+6 VT
-12 IAVAMAAPLAFS
+12 PLAFS
-24 NVSPV
+24 NVNTV

-35 DGHESRY
+35 EGQETKY

-54 NQSTCREFN
+54 NQNTCKEFN

-69 SASLKN
+69 SASLKS
-75 EISNKQNNVDSAKLS
+75 EISSKQSSVDSAKLS
-90 ISDMANKINTLN
+90 ISDAADKINSLN
-102 SQINDANQKISYMN
+102 SQINEATQKIAYMN
-116 TAIQNSEN
+116 TAITNAEN
-124 NLNQKKGLLKE
+124 NLNEKKALLKD

-173 AYETDLMNEIKE
+173 SYETDLMNEIKE
-185 EQKQLETQKQT
+185 EQKQLEFQKQT
-196 LVDTQKTLSTQK
+196 LVDTQTALNAQK
-208 TQAES
+208 SQAEE

-245 IAENLVELSK
+245 IAQNLVELSK
-255 ASDESRVTGVTH
+255 ASDESKVSGVTH
-267 ATPNTTVSSNS
+267 ATPNKNNSSSSNS
-278 GSSNSNSSSSS
+278 GSSN
-289 SSGSSNSNSGS
+289 
-300 TSNRGQ
+300 
-306 SSSSNSGTS
+306 
-315 HNNGGSSNNGGSNNA
+315 NGGSSNNSGSSNNGGGNT
-330 SIPTP
+330 IPTP
-335 TPSASQSAR
+335 TPSPDQSSR

-364 CHSMGQISNPNWT
+364 CHSMSQIANPNWT

-402 SLCGV
+402 TLCGV
-407 GTQVGRG
+407 GTQVDRG

-445 VHAPSTGKPVQ
+445 VHAPSSGKPVQ
-456 VASLSNGYWQ
+456 VATLGNGYWQ

>member
-1 MKKGH
+1 MKRGH

-12 IAVAMAAPLAFS
+12 IACAMVTPLAFS
-24 NVSPV
+24 NVNTV

-35 DGHESRY
+35 EGQETKY

-54 NQSTCREFN
+54 NQNTCKEFN

-69 SASLKN
+69 SASLKS
-75 EISNKQNNVDSAKLS
+75 EINSKQSNVDSAKLS
-90 ISDMANKINTLN
+90 IADAADKIKSLN
-102 SQINDANQKISYMN
+102 SQINEATQKIAYMN
-116 TAIQNSEN
+116 TAITNAEN
-124 NLNQKKGLLKE
+124 NLNEKKALLKD

-173 AYETDLMNEIKE
+173 SYETDLMNEIKE
-185 EQKQLETQKQT
+185 EQKQLEIQKQT
-196 LVDTQKTLSTQK
+196 LVDTQTALNAQK
-208 TQAES
+208 SQAEE

-245 IAENLVELSK
+245 IAQNLVELSK
-255 ASDESRVTGVTH
+255 ASDESKVSGVTH
-267 ATPNTTVSSNS
+267 ATPNKNNSSSSNS
-278 GSSNSNSSSSS
+278 GSSN
-289 SSGSSNSNSGS
+289 
-300 TSNRGQ
+300 
-306 SSSSNSGTS
+306 
-315 HNNGGSSNNGGSNNA
+315 NGGSSNNSGSSNNGGGNT
-330 SIPTP
+330 IPTP
-335 TPSASQSAR
+335 TPSPDQSSR

-364 CHSMGQISNPNWT
+364 CHSMSQIANPNWT

-402 SLCGV
+402 TLCGV
-407 GTQVGRG
+407 GTQVDRG

-445 VHAPSTGKPVQ
+445 VHAPSSGKPVQ
-456 VASLSNGYWQ
+456 VATLGNGYWQ

>member
-1 MKKGH
+1 MKRGH

-12 IAVAMAAPLAFS
+12 IACAMVTPLAFS
-24 NVSPV
+24 NVNTV

-35 DGHESRY
+35 EGQETKY

-54 NQSTCREFN
+54 NQNTCKEFN

-69 SASLKN
+69 SASLKS
-75 EISNKQNNVDSAKLS
+75 EISSKQSSVDSAKLS
-90 ISDMANKINTLN
+90 ISDAADKINSLN
-102 SQINDANQKISYMN
+102 SQINEATQKIAYMN
-116 TAIQNSEN
+116 TAITNAEN
-124 NLNQKKGLLKE
+124 NLNEKKALLKD

-173 AYETDLMNEIKE
+173 SYETDLMNEIKE
-185 EQKQLETQKQT
+185 EQKQLEIQKQT
-196 LVDTQKTLSTQK
+196 LVDTQTALNAQK
-208 TQAES
+208 SQAEE

-245 IAENLVELSK
+245 IAQNLVELSK
-255 ASDESRVTGVTH
+255 ASDESKVSGVTH
-267 ATPNTTVSSNS
+267 ATPNKNNSSS
-278 GSSNSNSSSSS
+278 SNSSSS
-289 SSGSSNSNSGS
+289 
-300 TSNRGQ
+300 
-306 SSSSNSGTS
+306 
-315 HNNGGSSNNGGSNNA
+315 NNGGSSNNSGSSNNGGGNT
-330 SIPTP
+330 IPTP
-335 TPSASQSAR
+335 TPSPDQSSR

-364 CHSMGQISNPNWT
+364 CHSMSQIANPNWT

-402 SLCGV
+402 TLCGV
-407 GTQVGRG
+407 GTQVDRG

-445 VHAPSTGKPVQ
+445 VHAPSSGKPVQ
-456 VASLSNGYWQ
+456 VATLGNGYWQ

>member
-1 MKKGH
+1 MKRGH

-12 IAVAMAAPLAFS
+12 IACAMVTPLALS
-24 NVSPV
+24 NVNTV

-35 DGHESRY
+35 EGQQTKY

-54 NQSTCREFN
+54 NQNTCKEFN

-69 SASLKN
+69 SASLKS
-75 EISNKQNNVDSAKLS
+75 EISSKQSSVDSAKLS
-90 ISDMANKINTLN
+90 IADAADKINNLN
-102 SQINDANQKISYMN
+102 GQINEANQKIAYMN
-116 TAIQNSEN
+116 TAITNAEN
-124 NLNQKKGLLKE
+124 NLNEKKALLKD
-135 RIYSMQSQMNSNA
+135 RIYSLQSQMNSNA

-173 AYETDLMNEIKE
+173 SYETDLMNEIKE
-185 EQKQLETQKQT
+185 EQKQLEVQKQT
-196 LVDTQKTLSTQK
+196 LVDTQNTLNAQKSQAEELQK
-208 TQAES
+208 T
-213 LQKSLVAK
+213 LVAK

-245 IAENLVELSK
+245 IAQNLVELSK
-255 ASDESRVTGVTH
+255 ASDESKVSGVTH
-267 ATPNTTVSSNS
+267 ATPNKNNSSSSSNS
-278 GSSNSNSSSSS
+278 GSSN
-289 SSGSSNSNSGS
+289 
-300 TSNRGQ
+300 
-306 SSSSNSGTS
+306 
-315 HNNGGSSNNGGSNNA
+315 NGGSSNNSGSSNNGGGNTA
-330 SIPTP
+330 PAPTPAP
-335 TPSASQSAR
+335 TPSGDQSAR

-355 QGYMYSWGG
+355 QGYMYLWGG
-364 CHSMGQISNPNWT
+364 CHSMSQIANPNWT

-407 GTQVGRG
+407 GTQVDRG

-445 VHAPSTGKPVQ
+445 VHAPSSGKPVQ
-456 VASLSNGYWQ
+456 VATLGNGYWQ
-466 REFYQARRCY
+466 RQFYQARRCY

>member
-1 MKKGH
+1 MKRGH

-12 IAVAMAAPLAFS
+12 IACAMVTPLAFS
-24 NVSPV
+24 NVNTV

-35 DGHESRY
+35 EGQETKY

-54 NQSTCREFN
+54 NQNTCKEFN

-69 SASLKN
+69 SASLKS
-75 EISNKQNNVDSAKLS
+75 EISSKQSSVDSAKLS
-90 ISDMANKINTLN
+90 ISDAADKINSLN
-102 SQINDANQKISYMN
+102 SQINEATQKIAYMN
-116 TAIQNSEN
+116 TAITNAEN
-124 NLNQKKGLLKE
+124 NLNEKKALLKD

-173 AYETDLMNEIKE
+173 SYETDLMNEIKE
-185 EQKQLETQKQT
+185 EQKQLEIQKQT
-196 LVDTQKTLSTQK
+196 LVDTQTALNAQK
-208 TQAES
+208 SQAEE

-245 IAENLVELSK
+245 IAQNLVELSK
-255 ASDESRVTGVTH
+255 ASDESKVSGVTH
-267 ATPNTTVSSNS
+267 ATPNKNNSSSSNS
-278 GSSNSNSSSSS
+278 GSSN
-289 SSGSSNSNSGS
+289 
-300 TSNRGQ
+300 
-306 SSSSNSGTS
+306 
-315 HNNGGSSNNGGSNNA
+315 NGGSSNNSGSSNSGGGNT
-330 SIPTP
+330 IPTP
-335 TPSASQSAR
+335 TPSPDQSSR

-364 CHSMGQISNPNWT
+364 CHSMSQIANPNWT

-402 SLCGV
+402 TLCGV
-407 GTQVGRG
+407 GTQVDRG

-445 VHAPSTGKPVQ
+445 VHAPSSGKPVQ
-456 VASLSNGYWQ
+456 VASLGNGYWQ